1 MNWLEFVI
9 LALATWRLSSM
20 IVREDGP
27 AYVFR
32 GLRELSGITHDE
44 SGVVVMIPD
53 GFLPQLLSC
62 VYCSSIWVGFIWTV
76 FWVLAP
82 VIAVRFAA
90 LFALSALAVVFD
102 RHMGH

>member
-1 MNWLEFVI
+1 MDWLALVI

-27 AYVFR
+27 GYVFR
-32 GLRELSGITHDE
+32 GLREMAGITHDE
-44 SGVVVMIPD
+44 SGGVVMIPD

-62 VYCSSIWVGFIWTV
+62 VYCSSIWVGFIWMI
-76 FWVLAP
+76 FWTLAP
-82 VIAVRFAA
+82 VIAIRFAA
-90 LFALSALAVVFD
+90 LFALSTLAVVFD